1 VPPTNTGC
9 PDRTVLTKMVRTF
22 FGAFMHRLI
31 PYSPRNLLLGFAAM
45 ASVGAQ
51 ALEFPNPSQ
60 PEAQALVKR
69 FQADYAR
76 IKADPNYFKPPA
88 APMAMPCEVP
98 QRELYTPLGLHMAIP
113 EEAEKMRLMSRKL
126 LRDMGMSLDAA
137 AKPMPQ
143 YSNIRIT
150 PIKAACKSGKID
162 GEAEFLVQFDTL
174 SEHVNDM
181 NIGAKTVKMTMK
193 SMTQQS
199 NRYFLIFK
207 DGKAEEGERFH
218 ASQTSIRNE
227 TLYDDAQMAAT
238 MAKTK
243 TPDAPEPQVSLNY
256 QNHAV
261 GRMAT
266 FTVSMAPKFSAGL
279 FGVNTSFQQQLDSHF
294 LSGLRGDS
302 MQRMEMYK
310 NDKFFMTSETPM
322 KNGVYHG
329 EQVQVQENYLKAS
342 GMRLDQMPG
351 MEKARLITVNGVE
364 MLETRNCFIA
374 GVLTKALTCPKD

>member
-1 VPPTNTGC
+1 
-9 PDRTVLTKMVRTF
+9 
-22 FGAFMHRLI
+22 MHRLTS
-31 PYSPRNLLLGFAAM
+31 YSPRHFLLSFAAI
-45 ASVGAQ
+45 ASFGAQ
-51 ALEFPNPSQ
+51 ALDLPNPPQ

-98 QRELYTPLGLHMAIP
+98 QRDLYQPLGLFMAIP
-113 EEAEKMRLMSRKL
+113 EEAEKIRLMSRKQ
-126 LRDMGMSLDAA
+126 LRDLGMNPDAA
-137 AKPMPQ
+137 AKPAQQ

-150 PIKAACKSGKID
+150 PIKAACKNGKID

-174 SEHVNDM
+174 MENVNNM

-193 SMTQQS
+193 MATQQS
-199 NRYFLIFK
+199 NRYFLTFK

-218 ASQTSIRNE
+218 ANQMAVRNE

-238 MAKTK
+238 MSKTK
-243 TPDAPEPQVSLNY
+243 IPDAPEPQVSLNY

-261 GRMAT
+261 GQMAT
-266 FTVSMAPKFSAGL
+266 FTVSMAPKISAGL
-279 FGVNTSFQQQLDSHF
+279 FGVNTNFQQQLDSHF
-294 LSGLRGDS
+294 TSGLRDS
-302 MQRMEMYK
+302 IYRMEMYK

-322 KNGVYHG
+322 KNGTYHG

-364 MLETRNCFIA
+364 MLETRNCFIN
-374 GVLTKALTCPKD
+374 GVLTKAQTCPKD